1 MNSKQVIAAVS
12 VVVLLII
19 LVYPALLT
27 GTISVAIGSM
37 KIDNADHVY
46 LTIKGIWVHEKGQS
60 NATGWKSL
68 YNQSQVVDLISLE
81 NSTNPLATS
90 KMSVASYDSVRV
102 VVSNVTWVFNQTT
115 TKLLTASPNLDSNI
129 EFTVAASKDL
139 SITILLGGHQET
151 VGGLKYFATIVKV
164 TVAEMS

>member
-1 MNSKQVIAAVS
+1 MNTKQVVAAVS

-46 LTIKGIWVHEKGQS
+46 VTIEGIWVHEKGQS
-60 NATGWKSL
+60 NATGWKSVS
-68 YNQSQVVDLISLE
+68 NQSQVVDLISLE
-81 NSTNPLATS
+81 SSTNPPATS

-129 EFTVAASKDL
+129 NFTVAAGKDL

-151 VGGLKYFATIVKV
+151 VGGSKYFATVVKV
-164 TVAEMS
+164 TVTEVS

>member
-1 MNSKQVIAAVS
+1 MNSKQVVAAVS

-37 KIDNADHVY
+37 KIDQADHVY
-46 LTIKGIWVHEKGQS
+46 VIINGIWVHEKGQS
-60 NATGWKSL
+60 NATGWKSV
-68 YNQSQVVDLISLE
+68 YNQTQVLDLVSLE

-90 KMSVASYDSVRV
+90 KLSVGSYDSVRV

-115 TKLLTASPNLDSNI
+115 TKLLTASPNLDSSI
-129 EFTVAASKDL
+129 EFTVATDKNL

-151 VGGLKYFATIVKV
+151 TGGSKYFASIVKV
-164 TVAEMS
+164 TVTQPS

>member
-1 MNSKQVIAAVS
+1 MNSKQVVAAVS

-37 KIDNADHVY
+37 KIDQADHVY
-46 LTIKGIWVHEKGQS
+46 VIINGIWIHEKGQS
-60 NATGWKSL
+60 NATGWKSV
-68 YNQSQVVDLISLE
+68 YNQTQVLDLVSLE

-90 KMSVASYDSVRV
+90 KLSVGSYDSVRV

-115 TKLLTASPNLDSNI
+115 TKLLMSSPNLDSSI
-129 EFTVAASKDL
+129 EFTVAAGKNL
-139 SITILLGGHQET
+139 SITILLGGHPET
-151 VGGLKYFATIVKV
+151 AGGLKYFGSIVKV
-164 TVAEMS
+164 SVTQTS